1 MEPIKVLLV
10 DDHALFRKGL
20 YSVLAEDPS
29 LVITGEAKNGLEAY
43 QKALETKPDVILMD
57 INMPEMDGVV
67 ATKKILAQLPEIRII
82 MLTFEED
89 EEYLFEAVKSG
100 ARGYLLKD
108 LEPDDLFGY
117 IKVVMRGEAP
127 VSKTMA
133 SKMLLELGNMSKA
146 AASGPDIDTKGLS
159 IREKDVLKMVAR
171 GATNKEI
178 ASELHI
184 SENTVKNH
192 MRNILE
198 KLHMEN
204 RAKAAAY
211 AIGEG
216 II

>member
-20 YSVLAEDPS
+20 YYILAEDS
-29 LVITGEAKNGLEAY
+29 SVVITGEAKNGLEAI
-43 QKALETKPDVILMD
+43 QKAIETKPDVILMD

-67 ATKKILAQLPEIRII
+67 ATKKIIAQLPEIRII
-82 MLTFEED
+82 MLTFQED

-108 LEPDDLFGY
+108 LEPDDLLGY
-117 IKVVMRGEAP
+117 IKGVMRGEAP
-127 VSKTMA
+127 ISKAMA
-133 SKMLLELGNMSKA
+133 SKMLLEFANMGKV
-146 AASGPDIDTKGLS
+146 AASGPNIDTKVLS
-159 IREKDVLKMVAR
+159 FREKDVLRMVAH

-178 ASELHI
+178 ASALQI

-192 MRNILE
+192 MRNILD
-198 KLHMEN
+198 KLQMEN